1 MIHNLQILADNACDD
16 RLKFFRRLI
25 LSFIE
30 DAFRSIDLI
39 DLFKK
44 QVDIDL
50 IDPAVVSIG
59 KAAYSMFEGFIKVF
73 GYSDAVIVS
82 NLSTIPQLERV
93 VYVRGGHPLPD
104 EGSINGAHTVL
115 KFIQNLDAKKDLVF
129 LISGGGS
136 AMFELPRVP
145 LNDLVVVN
153 KILLNSGASIEEIN
167 TVRKHLSLVK
177 GGQILKRLKN
187 RAFAFLMSDVPGDR
201 IDLIASGLTA
211 CDPTTFVDAKKIL
224 EKYELM
230 EKIPLSVREIILRG
244 VEGLE
249 EETVKDCEFAN
260 EKVKSYVILK
270 NRDFL
275 DNIRVRA
282 EENGFKVFDLG
293 PDNHVDADSLVD
305 KFLKLA
311 KSFSSFED
319 KPFMIIAGGEAGTKV
334 LNPLGKGGRS
344 QELALKVA
352 LKLTPLNLN
361 FVFLAIGTDGIDG
374 TSEAAGSICDNQTLK
389 RANRKGL
396 NPVEFLVVNNA
407 FYFFEALGDLIITGP
422 TGINVKDVYCLLIF

>member
-1 MIHNLQILADNACDD
+1 MQILADNAFDD

-82 NLSTIPQLERV
+82 NLSTIPELERV

-201 IDLIASGLTA
+201 IDFIASGLTA

-249 EETVKDCEFAN
+249 EETVKDCEFVD

-275 DNIRVRA
+275 DNIKVRA

-293 PDNHVDADSLVD
+293 PDNHIDADSLVD
-305 KFLKLA
+305 KFLELA

-344 QELALKVA
+344 QELALRVA
-352 LKLTPLNLN
+352 LKLTSLSIDFVFVAIGSDGVDGDTDAAGAISDSETIKKAVNQGLNPEEFLNLN
-361 FVFLAIGTDGIDG
+361 N
-374 TSEAAGSICDNQTLK
+374 SY
-389 RANRKGL
+389 
-396 NPVEFLVVNNA
+396 
-407 FYFFEALGDLIITGP
+407 YFFKSMNDLIFTGP
-422 TGINVKDVYCLLIF
+422 TGINLKDIYSLVVF